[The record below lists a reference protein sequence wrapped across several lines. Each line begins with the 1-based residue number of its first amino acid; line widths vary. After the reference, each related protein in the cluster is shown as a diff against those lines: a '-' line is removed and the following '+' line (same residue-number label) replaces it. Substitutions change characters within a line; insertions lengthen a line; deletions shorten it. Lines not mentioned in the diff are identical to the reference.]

1 VIRRKSYGVTTNP
14 FHDAMSGFAT
24 LRGHFFFLFIAMA
37 NDDKPSTSEILQSNI
52 TCGTFIEDMTV

>member
-1 VIRRKSYGVTTNP
+1 
-14 FHDAMSGFAT
+14 MSGFAT